1 MSTRSEE
8 LKLLPLSERLQL
20 VEDLWESIAADLE
33 ASPLPESL
41 RAEMDARL
49 AAYHADPSTS
59 LSLSLE
65 EVQRRVK
72 AG

>member
-1 MSTRSEE
+1 MSIRSEE
-8 LKLLPLSERLQL
+8 LKHLPLSERLQL

-49 AAYHADPSTS
+49 AAYLADPSTS
-59 LSLSLE
+59 LSLA
-65 EVQRRVK
+65 EVQRRMK
-72 AG
+72 AGD